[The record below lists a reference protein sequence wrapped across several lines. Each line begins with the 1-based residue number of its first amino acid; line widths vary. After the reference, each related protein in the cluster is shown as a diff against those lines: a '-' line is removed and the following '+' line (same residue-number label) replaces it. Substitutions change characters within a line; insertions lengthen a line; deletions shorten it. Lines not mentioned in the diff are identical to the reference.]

1 MANNKLFN
9 NPTFTF
15 IGKATYPKKDSAP
28 ISIGAIKEGS
38 VWSRK
43 RLQVGVMDEN
53 QNTGYLSME
62 YLFKPS
68 DPKVRLFTKDKPID
82 VDIKDLANEKYIDL
96 MPSYSQIVIDL
107 ETDEELKKEYLKD
120 VYALRNY
127 ENKEEL
133 TDEDKEKIA
142 EHKKNIKEK
151 AKNRFTPIHMDTA
164 IDILGRHL
172 PELED
177 KKVKV
182 TGRVRLNYYN
192 NTTRL
197 EYIPNTIQLAKEDEK
212 SELTINANVFFNED
226 SLDNDEEAK
235 KIYINSY
242 FGQVDKKKNK
252 VYPYQL
258 ILNYEKLDPKNTLHA
273 QMLEFLTKSF
283 EVEDSDFMY
292 CNKYQIQVINS
303 RKKVEFSEETLTEQ
317 QKTMIALGL
326 AKLDDFRPRGNIYGD
341 RESYLQII
349 KPTLTDDFAN
359 GSLQAF
365 DMESFGTFLVGMNDD
380 TAPIKEDE
388 VKEDKP
394 KEENSPMD
402 FSSLFG
408 M

>member
-15 IGKATYPKKDSAP
+15 IGRLTYPKKDNAP
-28 ISIGAIKEGS
+28 ISVGAIKENS
-38 VWSRK
+38 PWSRK

-53 QNTGYLSME
+53 QNTGYLAME

-133 TDEDKEKIA
+133 TEEDKEKIA

-151 AKNRFTPIHMDTA
+151 AKNRFTFIHMDTA

-172 PELED
+172 PKLED

-212 SELTINANVFFNED
+212 SGLTINANVFFNED

-258 ILNYEKLDPKNTLHA
+258 ILNYEKLDPENTLHA
-273 QMLEFLTKSF
+273 QMLEF
-283 EVEDSDFMY
+283 
-292 CNKYQIQVINS
+292 
-303 RKKVEFSEETLTEQ
+303 
-317 QKTMIALGL
+317 
-326 AKLDDFRPRGNIYGD
+326 
-341 RESYLQII
+341 
-349 KPTLTDDFAN
+349 
-359 GSLQAF
+359 
-365 DMESFGTFLVGMNDD
+365 
-380 TAPIKEDE
+380 
-388 VKEDKP
+388 
-394 KEENSPMD
+394 
-402 FSSLFG
+402 
-408 M
+408 

>member
-15 IGKATYPKKDSAP
+15 IGRLTYPKKDNAP
-28 ISIGAIKEGS
+28 ISVGAIKEGS
-38 VWSRK
+38 LWSRK

-133 TDEDKEKIA
+133 TDEDKEKIT

-151 AKNRFTPIHMDTA
+151 AKNRFLSVHMDTA
-164 IDILGRHL
+164 IDILGKYL
-172 PELED
+172 PEIED

-192 NTTRL
+192 DTTRL
-197 EYIPNTIQLAKEDEK
+197 EYVPNTIQLAKEDEK
-212 SELTINANVFFNED
+212 SGLTINANVFFNED
-226 SLDNDEEAK
+226 SLNDDEEAK
-235 KIYINSY
+235 KIYITSY
-242 FGQVDKKKNK
+242 FGQVDKKRDK

-258 ILNYEKLDPKNTLHA
+258 ILNYEKLDPENTLHA

-303 RKKVEFSEETLTEQ
+303 RKKVEFSEEILTEQ

-326 AKLDDFRPRGNIYGD
+326 AKLEDFRPRGNIYGD

-365 DMESFGTFLVGMNDD
+365 DMESFGTYLVGVGDD
-380 TAPIKEDE
+380 TAPIKENE
-388 VKEDKP
+388 VKEEKP
-394 KEENSPMD
+394 KEESGAMD
-402 FSSLFG
+402 FSKLFG

>member
-1 MANNKLFN
+1 
-9 NPTFTF
+9 
-15 IGKATYPKKDSAP
+15 
-28 ISIGAIKEGS
+28 
-38 VWSRK
+38 
-43 RLQVGVMDEN
+43 
-53 QNTGYLSME
+53 ME

-107 ETDEELKKEYLKD
+107 ETDEELKKEYTKDIFSLK
-120 VYALRNY
+120 NY

-133 TDEDKEKIA
+133 TEEDKKKIA

-151 AKNRFTPIHMDTA
+151 AKNRFLCIHMDTA
-164 IDILGRHL
+164 IDILGKHL
-172 PELED
+172 PEIED

-192 NTTRL
+192 DTTRL
-197 EYIPNTIQLAKEDEK
+197 EYIPNTIQIAKEDEK
-212 SELTINANVFFNED
+212 SGLTINANVFFNED

-258 ILNYEKLDPKNTLHA
+258 ILNYEKLDPENTLHA

-303 RKKVEFSEETLTEQ
+303 RKKIDFSEETLTPQ

-365 DMESFGTFLVGMNDD
+365 DMESFGTFLVGIDDD

-394 KEENSPMD
+394 KEESSPMD

>member
-1 MANNKLFN
+1 MANNKLFK

-15 IGKATYPKKDSAP
+15 IGKLVYPKKDNAP
-28 ISIGAIKEGS
+28 ISVGAIKEGS
-38 VWSRK
+38 PWSRK

-53 QNTGYLSME
+53 QNTAYLSME

-107 ETDEELKKEYLKD
+107 ETDEELKKEYTKD
-120 VYALRNY
+120 IFSLRNY

-133 TDEDKEKIA
+133 TEEDKEKIA

-151 AKNRFTPIHMDTA
+151 AKNRFLSIHMDTA
-164 IDILGRHL
+164 IDILGKHL

-192 NTTRL
+192 DTTRL

-212 SELTINANVFFNED
+212 SGLTINANVFFNED

-258 ILNYEKLDPKNTLHA
+258 ILNYEKLDPENTLHA

-317 QKTMIALGL
+317 QRTMIALGL

-365 DMESFGTFLVGMNDD
+365 DMESFGTFLVGVGDD
-380 TAPIKEDE
+380 TAPIREDE

-394 KEENSPMD
+394 KEESSPMD